1 MSITLDQVTKRYQS
15 HPVVN
20 DVSLEIQQG
29 EFLVLLGPS
38 GSGKSTLL
46 RAIAGLVE
54 VDHGRVSLHGRDVTG
69 VAARDR
75 GVGFVFQHYAL
86 FRHMSVADNVE
97 FALRVRRMRRSE
109 RMARRA
115 ELLKLVAL
123 EGMDERLPTQLSGGQ
138 QQRVAVARALAHR
151 PEVLLLDEPFGALDA
166 KIREELRRTIRQIQ
180 QELGV
185 TTILVTHDQD
195 EAFAMA
201 DRIGVMH
208 QGRLLEVGTPD
219 DLYARPRTRFV
230 ATFLGAANLLL
241 GYRRGAQ
248 LRFERPGA
256 EAVTSRE
263 IVAVIRPEEV
273 ELNTT
278 ESPEGLTHVGT
289 GVVEEL
295 QFAGAIERLR
305 VRMSMDGPMPA
316 TPDRDGADGSSWLLD
331 ASRTFPEQRAKPLA
345 VGEHVTVSARRIHSL
360 PTPITSFTAIA
371 RERARGGS
379 APRHAVPRDAR
390 GAHADPHHDAHRA
403 HLERAAGHA
412 GARGRAG
419 RRRDGALEPLAR
431 RLAGARAAGRRPAAH
446 AHRRAAG
453 RGGGRR
459 GARRRREPAPPR
471 SRGVGAA
478 RGPRSDDARARTRL
492 APAGSCSMRAPRR
505 SPTTASTFAPSF
517 ASATRTSSSCASFPW
532 TRTRCWCSGSTRV
545 DGSETTRLQALLE
558 GPQAAAGADRARG
571 RGGLSM
577 AGGRFVASSPLP
589 GFGLTFGFTTFFL
602 SAVILLPL
610 AAMVIRALG
619 IPLSD
624 LVDMLLDE
632 RAVASYRLSFGA
644 AALAA
649 AINAVFGFIVAWS
662 LVRYDFPGRRLLDT
676 MIDLPFALPTAVS
689 GIALATVFSPTG
701 WLGQKLALAGIQVA
715 YTWLGVVVALVLI
728 GLPFVV
734 RSVQPALIEVR
745 KELED
750 AAESLGAGGFHV
762 FRRIIL
768 PTVMPALATGFTL
781 AFARGIGEYG
791 SVVFISGNLPFKT
804 EITPLLIVI
813 KLEQYDYNGAAALGF
828 FMLAMSFVMLFAI
841 NLVQGWGQRRLGIGV
856 GR

>member
-54 VDHGRVSLHGRDVTG
+54 VDHGRISLHGRDVTG

-109 RMARRA
+109 RMSRRA

-256 EAVTSRE
+256 EAVTPRE

-278 ESPEGLTHVGT
+278 ENPEALTHVGT

-331 ASRTFPEQRAKPLA
+331 ASRTFPEQRANPLA
-345 VGEHVTVSARRIHSL
+345 VGQRVTVSARRIHSL
-360 PTPITSFTAIA
+360 PTPISSFTAIA
-371 RERARGGS
+371 RERVA
-379 APRHAVPRDAR
+379 ADALRDT
-390 GAHADPHHDAHRA
+390 PF
-403 HLERAAGHA
+403 LVT
-412 GARGRAG
+412 
-419 RRRDGALEPLAR
+419 LAR
-431 RLAGARAAGRRPAAH
+431 RMQTRITTRTVRTSSAPPGMPVLAAGPGAAATALWNLSH
-446 AHRRAAG
+446 
-453 RGGGRR
+453 
-459 GARRRREPAPPR
+459 GASQVLVLPVGVQLPTRIVVQPGAEA
-471 SRGVGAA
+471 GVGALGVA
-478 RGPRSDDARARTRL
+478 ASLLRHVPAESVLLAVHEATTPERERASRLRLLLDARSKALADHGLDLRTELRFGDPDTELMREL
-492 APAGSCSMRAPRR
+492 AVDPNSMLVLGLD
-505 SPTTASTFAPSF
+505 T
-517 ASATRTSSSCASFPW
+517 
-532 TRTRCWCSGSTRV
+532 V
-545 DGSETTRLQALLE
+545 DGTETTRLQALHE
-558 GPQAAAGADRARG
+558 GPQARPV
-571 RGGLSM
+571 LI
-577 AGGRFVASSPLP
+577 V
-589 GFGLTFGFTTFFL
+589 
-602 SAVILLPL
+602 
-610 AAMVIRALG
+610 
-619 IPLSD
+619 
-624 LVDMLLDE
+624 
-632 RAVASYRLSFGA
+632 RAVEA
-644 AALAA
+644 A
-649 AINAVFGFIVAWS
+649 
-662 LVRYDFPGRRLLDT
+662 
-676 MIDLPFALPTAVS
+676 
-689 GIALATVFSPTG
+689 
-701 WLGQKLALAGIQVA
+701 
-715 YTWLGVVVALVLI
+715 
-728 GLPFVV
+728 
-734 RSVQPALIEVR
+734 
-745 KELED
+745 
-750 AAESLGAGGFHV
+750 
-762 FRRIIL
+762 
-768 PTVMPALATGFTL
+768 
-781 AFARGIGEYG
+781 
-791 SVVFISGNLPFKT
+791 
-804 EITPLLIVI
+804 
-813 KLEQYDYNGAAALGF
+813 
-828 FMLAMSFVMLFAI
+828 
-841 NLVQGWGQRRLGIGV
+841 
-856 GR
+856 

>member
-54 VDHGRVSLHGRDVTG
+54 VDHGRISLHGRDVTG

-97 FALRVRRMRRSE
+97 FALRVRRIRRSE

-166 KIREELRRTIRQIQ
+166 KIREELRRTIRKIQ

-278 ESPEGLTHVGT
+278 ENPEALTHVGT

-331 ASRTFPEQRAKPLA
+331 ASRTFPEQRANPLA
-345 VGEHVTVSARRIHSL
+345 VGQRVTVSARRIHSL
-360 PTPITSFTAIA
+360 PTPISSFTAIA
-371 RERARGGS
+371 REQA
-379 APRHAVPRDAR
+379 AAEALRDT
-390 GAHADPHHDAHRA
+390 PF
-403 HLERAAGHA
+403 LVT
-412 GARGRAG
+412 
-419 RRRDGALEPLAR
+419 LAR
-431 RLAGARAAGRRPAAH
+431 RMQTRITTRIVRTSSAPPGMPVLAAGPGAAATALWNLSH
-446 AHRRAAG
+446 
-453 RGGGRR
+453 
-459 GARRRREPAPPR
+459 GASQVLVLPVGAQLPTRIVVQPGAEA
-471 SRGVGAA
+471 GVGALGVA
-478 RGPRSDDARARTRL
+478 ASLLRHVPAESVLLAVHEATTPDRERASRLRLLLDARSKALADHGLDLRTELRFGDPDAEL
-492 APAGSCSMRAPRR
+492 VRELSVDPNSMLVLGLDA
-505 SPTTASTFAPSF
+505 
-517 ASATRTSSSCASFPW
+517 
-532 TRTRCWCSGSTRV
+532 V
-545 DGSETTRLQALLE
+545 DGVETTRLQALLE
-558 GPQAAAGADRARG
+558 GPHARPV
-571 RGGLSM
+571 LI
-577 AGGRFVASSPLP
+577 V
-589 GFGLTFGFTTFFL
+589 
-602 SAVILLPL
+602 
-610 AAMVIRALG
+610 
-619 IPLSD
+619 
-624 LVDMLLDE
+624 
-632 RAVASYRLSFGA
+632 RAVEA
-644 AALAA
+644 A
-649 AINAVFGFIVAWS
+649 
-662 LVRYDFPGRRLLDT
+662 
-676 MIDLPFALPTAVS
+676 
-689 GIALATVFSPTG
+689 
-701 WLGQKLALAGIQVA
+701 
-715 YTWLGVVVALVLI
+715 
-728 GLPFVV
+728 
-734 RSVQPALIEVR
+734 
-745 KELED
+745 
-750 AAESLGAGGFHV
+750 
-762 FRRIIL
+762 
-768 PTVMPALATGFTL
+768 
-781 AFARGIGEYG
+781 
-791 SVVFISGNLPFKT
+791 
-804 EITPLLIVI
+804 
-813 KLEQYDYNGAAALGF
+813 
-828 FMLAMSFVMLFAI
+828 
-841 NLVQGWGQRRLGIGV
+841 
-856 GR
+856 